1 MTKTGLVL
9 EGGAMRGIFTAGI
22 LDEFLARDIRFD
34 GIVGVSAG
42 AVFGC
47 SFKSHQMGRSLRY
60 NLRYCRDWR
69 HCSFRSLLLTGDL
82 YGADFCYR
90 RLPMELDPFDSA
102 AFAADPAPFW
112 VVTTDV
118 QTGQPLYHLCS
129 DCGEEDLRWMRASA
143 SMPLVSRIVE
153 ADGHRMLDG
162 GISDSIPLRFMK
174 EQGFEKNLVILTQPR
189 DFIKEPSSH
198 MGLIR
203 RALRRYPKVIDAM
216 ERRHAEYNETLDYIR
231 EQEQAGSVLV
241 LAPKEKLPL
250 HRTEKDPD
258 RIRAVHELGQACAR
272 ENEAAVR
279 AFLGL

>member
-1 MTKTGLVL
+1 
-9 EGGAMRGIFTAGI
+9 MRGIFTAGI

-60 NLRYCRDWR
+60 NLKYCRDWR
-69 HCSFRSLLLTGDL
+69 YCSLRSLIFTGDL

-118 QTGQPLYHLCS
+118 ETGRPLYHLCS
-129 DCGEEDLRWMRASA
+129 DCTGEDLTWMRASA
-143 SMPLVSRIVE
+143 YIPLVSRIVD
-153 ADGHRMLDG
+153 AGGYRMLDG
-162 GISDSIPLRFMK
+162 GISDSIPLRFMQQ
-174 EQGFEKNLVILTQPR
+174 QGFEKNLVILTQPR

-198 MGLIR
+198 RGLMRTI
-203 RALRRYPKVIDAM
+203 LHRYPKVIDAM
-216 ERRHAEYNETLDYIR
+216 EHRHADYNETLDYIR
-231 EQEQAGSVLV
+231 EQEKTGSVLV
-241 LAPKEKLPL
+241 LAPKEKLPI
-250 HRTEKDPD
+250 HRTEKDPQ
-258 RIRAVHELGQACAR
+258 RIRAVYELGRSCAR
-272 ENEAAVR
+272 ENWEEIEKFR
-279 AFLGL
+279 E

>member
-1 MTKTGLVL
+1 
-9 EGGAMRGIFTAGI
+9 MRGIFTAGI
-22 LDEFLARDIRFD
+22 LDEFLERSIRFD

-60 NLRYCRDWR
+60 NLKYCREWR
-69 HCSFRSLLLTGDL
+69 YCSFRSLLLTGDL

-118 QTGQPLYHLCS
+118 ETGWPLYHLCS
-129 DCGEEDLRWMRASA
+129 DCTGEDLVWMRASA

-153 ADGHRMLDG
+153 AGGHRMLDG
-162 GISDSIPLRFMK
+162 GISDSIPLRFMQQ
-174 EQGFEKNLVILTQPR
+174 QGFEKNLVILTQPR

-198 MGLIR
+198 MGLMR
-203 RALRRYPKVIDAM
+203 TVLRRYPKVIDAM
-216 ERRHAEYNETLDYIR
+216 ERRHADYNETLDYIR
-231 EQEQAGSVLV
+231 GQEKDGSVLV
-241 LAPKEKLPL
+241 LAPKEKLPI
-250 HRTEKDPD
+250 HRTEKDPQ
-258 RIRAVHELGQACAR
+258 RIRTVYELGRSCAR
-272 ENEAAVR
+272 ENWEAIEIFR
-279 AFLGL
+279 K